1 MKQTPKKISKKGH
14 FILLKSSSLL
24 SSPKLL
30 PVETNEIPSPF
41 ILSNTETISS
51 SGESYP
57 LSDNE
62 ISKNNF
68 KNEKCFVKKRQF
80 SNKNLRKKFEED
92 ENEKSC
98 FFINI
103 KQFKEDEEDDIL
115 SKIEVESESN
125 NITNDEEHD
134 NEINNDDENNLD
146 ILNILRMKKIIKGK
160 M

>member
-1 MKQTPKKISKKGH
+1 MKHTPKKISKKGD
-14 FILLKSSSLL
+14 FILLKTPSLL

-41 ILSNTETISS
+41 ILSNTETISLS
-51 SGESYP
+51 EESYP

-68 KNEKCFVKKRQF
+68 KIENCFVKKRHF

-115 SKIEVESESN
+115 SKIEVESESS
-125 NITNDEEHD
+125 NITNDEED
-134 NEINNDDENNLD
+134 DDENNLD
-146 ILNILRMKKIIKGK
+146 ILNILRMKKIIKG
-160 M
+160 

>member
-1 MKQTPKKISKKGH
+1 MKHTPKKISKKGD

-41 ILSNTETISS
+41 ILSNTKTISS
-51 SGESYP
+51 SEESYP

-68 KNEKCFVKKRQF
+68 KIEKCFVKKRHF

-92 ENEKSC
+92 ENEKNC

-115 SKIEVESESN
+115 SKIEVESESS
-125 NITNDEEHD
+125 NITNDEED
-134 NEINNDDENNLD
+134 DDENNLD
-146 ILNILRMKKIIKGK
+146 ILNILRMKKIIKG
-160 M
+160 

>member
-1 MKQTPKKISKKGH
+1 MKQTPKKISKKGD

-51 SGESYP
+51 SEESYP

-68 KNEKCFVKKRQF
+68 KIEKCFVKKDIFQ
-80 SNKNLRKKFEED
+80 
-92 ENEKSC
+92 
-98 FFINI
+98 I
-103 KQFKEDEEDDIL
+103 KI
-115 SKIEVESESN
+115 
-125 NITNDEEHD
+125 
-134 NEINNDDENNLD
+134 
-146 ILNILRMKKIIKGK
+146 
-160 M
+160 

>member
-1 MKQTPKKISKKGH
+1 MKHTPKKISKKGD
-14 FILLKSSSLL
+14 FILLKTPSLL

-41 ILSNTETISS
+41 ILSNTETISLFE
-51 SGESYP
+51 ESYP

-68 KNEKCFVKKRQF
+68 KIEKCFVKKRHF

-103 KQFKEDEEDDIL
+103 KQFKEDDIL
-115 SKIEVESESN
+115 SKIEVESESS
-125 NITNDEEHD
+125 NITNDEED
-134 NEINNDDENNLD
+134 DEINNDDENNLD
-146 ILNILRMKKIIKGK
+146 ILNILRMKKIIKG
-160 M
+160 